1 MTEQEKTRNER
12 EREGKGEGAY
22 MLVEMKAWEGK
33 ETGWDVREGKTTW
46 SGI

>member
-12 EREGKGEGAY
+12 ERERKGEGAY

-33 ETGWDVREGKTTW
+33 ATGRDVREGKTTW

>member
-1 MTEQEKTRNER
+1 MRERGR
-12 EREGKGEGAY
+12 EREKGAY

-33 ETGWDVREGKTTW
+33 ETGRDVREGKTTW

>member
-1 MTEQEKTRNER
+1 MTEQEKTRR

-33 ETGWDVREGKTTW
+33 ETGRDVREGKTTW